1 MTSKHIDKLLG
12 GMEMFKKWANGLLA
26 IAILLAVGLTSV
38 PQGTVEAASK
48 KTEIIVSAAASLQD
62 SLDKIAVLYE
72 KQHPDIDLVFN
83 YGASGTL
90 QKQIEQGAPAD
101 LFFSAGDK
109 QMNALVDAGLI
120 TDHKMLLK
128 NQLVLVVP
136 SDSKTKIT
144 TITQLTD
151 KSFKKVAV
159 GQPESV
165 PAGQYAQQSLT
176 TKKVWDTLQS
186 KLIFAKDVRAVL
198 SYVETGNADAG
209 FVYKTDALTSKK
221 VKIALTIS
229 PYAHKAINYPA
240 GVVKDTKNLEAA
252 KAFYSYVQTKTA
264 SDIFTSYGFLLP

>member
-1 MTSKHIDKLLG
+1 
-12 GMEMFKKWANGLLA
+12 MFKFKKLATVVMSVLLA
-26 IAILLAVGLTSV
+26 TGVSAAAGGHT
-38 PQGTVEAASK
+38 EAAAK

-62 SLDKIAVLYE
+62 SLDKIAVQYE

-109 QMNALVDAGLI
+109 QMTALVDGGLI
-120 TDHKMLLK
+120 TEKKQLLK

-136 SDSKTKIT
+136 SNSKTKIT

-151 KSFKKVAV
+151 KAFKKVAV

-176 TKKVWDTLQS
+176 AKNVWDTLQS
-186 KLIFAKDVRAVL
+186 KLVFAKDVRQVL

-209 FVYKTDALTSKK
+209 FVYKTDALTSNK
-221 VKIALTIS
+221 VKIALTVGGHV
-229 PYAHKAINYPA
+229 HKAINYPVGIIKESDHLA
-240 GVVKDTKNLEAA
+240 EA
-252 KAFYSYVQTKTA
+252 KAFYNYVQTKA
-264 SDIFTSYGFLLP
+264 AGSVFTSYGFSLAN

>member
-1 MTSKHIDKLLG
+1 MTSKHIDKSLG

-38 PQGTVEAASK
+38 PQGNVEAAAK

-120 TDHKMLLK
+120 ADHKMLLK

-209 FVYKTDALTSKK
+209 FVYKTDALTSNK

-264 SDIFTSYGFLLP
+264 SDIFTNYGFLLP

>member
-1 MTSKHIDKLLG
+1 
-12 GMEMFKKWANGLLA
+12 MFKKMLLTVVSAALIGAGLW
-26 IAILLAVGLTSV
+26 IV
-38 PQGTVEAASK
+38 PEKEAQAAK
-48 KTEIIVSAAASLQD
+48 KTQIVISAAASLQD
-62 SLDKIAVLYE
+62 SLDKIAATYE

-109 QMNALVDAGLI
+109 QMKALVDEGLI
-120 TDHKMLLK
+120 AANKELLK

-136 SDSKTKIT
+136 SDSKPSLS

-151 KSFKKVAV
+151 KAFKKVAV

-165 PAGQYAQQSLT
+165 PAGQYAQQALI
-176 TKKVWDTLQS
+176 TKKVWDTLQN
-186 KLIFAKDVRAVL
+186 KLVFGKDVRAVL

-221 VKIALTIS
+221 VTIALTVGA
-229 PYAHKAINYPA
+229 YVHKAINYPV
-240 GVVKDTKNLEAA
+240 GIVKGSSHETQA
-252 KAFYSYVQTKTA
+252 KAFYDYVQTKAA
-264 SDIFTSYGFLLP
+264 SDVFTGYGFQLAK

>member
-1 MTSKHIDKLLG
+1 
-12 GMEMFKKWANGLLA
+12 MFKKLA
-26 IAILLAVGLTSV
+26 VVVMAVLLAVALSAV
-38 PQGTVEAASK
+38 PEKQVEAAK
-48 KTEIIVSAAASLQD
+48 KTEIIISAAASLRD

-109 QMNALVDAGLI
+109 QMKALVDGGLVSDN
-120 TDHKMLLK
+120 TELLK
-128 NQLVLVVP
+128 NQLVVVVP
-136 SDSKTKIT
+136 SDSMTPIA

-176 TKKVWDTLQS
+176 AKNVWDTLQS
-186 KLIFAKDVRAVL
+186 KLVFAKDVRQVL

-209 FVYKTDALTSKK
+209 IVYKTDALTSNK
-221 VKIALTIS
+221 VKIALTVG
-229 PYAHKAINYPA
+229 AHVHKPINYPV
-240 GVVKDTKNLEAA
+240 GLVKESKHQAAA
-252 KAFYSYVQTKTA
+252 KAFYSYVQTKSA
-264 SDIFTSYGFLLP
+264 SDVFTSYGFKLAD

>member
-1 MTSKHIDKLLG
+1 
-12 GMEMFKKWANGLLA
+12 MEMFKKLGVVVMAV
-26 IAILLAVGLTSV
+26 LLAVALSAV
-38 PQGTVEAASK
+38 PEKQVEAAK
-48 KTEIIVSAAASLQD
+48 KTEIIISAAASLQD

-109 QMNALVDAGLI
+109 QMKALVDGGLVSDN
-120 TDHKMLLK
+120 TELLK

-136 SDSKTKIT
+136 SDSKTSIS

-176 TKKVWDTLQS
+176 AKNVWDTLQS
-186 KLIFAKDVRAVL
+186 KLVFAKDVRQVL

-209 FVYKTDALTSKK
+209 FVYKTDALTSNK
-221 VKIALTIS
+221 VKIALTVG
-229 PYAHKAINYPA
+229 AHVHKAINYPV
-240 GVVKDTKNLEAA
+240 GLVKESKHQAEA
-252 KAFYSYVQTKTA
+252 KAFYSYVQTKSA
-264 SDIFTSYGFLLP
+264 NDVFTSYGFKLAN